1 MNMFISPEGPIFQ
14 YDNVEELTYNFL
26 NCMGLSVTPNGSVI
40 DTELNVNGG
49 TVIKLS
55 GKILKANT
63 NNFQIH
69 YAGEGELMLEI
80 LTSYKTLNSLLGLF
94 LDKRK
99 LFDDIETLSFFPEDA
114 EDKDGNRI
122 SRLTVRFTNGTQVS
136 SDYYYNRCLT
146 ILDIIFK
153 LGEEN
158 VNIHNFDSI
167 EEKQNK
173 KGELVLL

>member
-1 MNMFISPEGPIFQ
+1 MNMYMGPNGPIFQ

-40 DTELNVNGG
+40 DTELNTDGG
-49 TVIKLS
+49 TLIKLS

-63 NNFQIH
+63 NPMNIH
-69 YAGEGELMLEI
+69 YAGEGEIMLEI
-80 LTSYKTLNSLLGLF
+80 LTNYKTLNSLLGLF
-94 LDKRK
+94 LDKKK
-99 LFDDIETLSFFPEDA
+99 LFDEIETLSFFPEDA
-114 EDKDGNRI
+114 VDVNGNRI
-122 SRLTVRFTNGTQVS
+122 SKLSVRFADNSQVS

-146 ILDIIFK
+146 IVDLIFK

-167 EEKQNK
+167 EVGNEKK
-173 KGELVLL
+173 